1 MSMAGRSLRFGHG
14 HAAENNF
21 GKWSEKNS
29 MNCVERYLAKAA
41 GVEETKAGQDLSCKV
56 SYVAAHDVTA
66 PIAIDMFRK
75 IGVKKVF
82 DPDRVAL
89 IVDHIYPAN
98 SEKARNNVWTMKDFA
113 DEFGV
118 HLYHRGE
125 GVIHQIMYEKHR
137 AQPGELV
144 VIADSHTG
152 TCGGYG
158 AVGVGVGSTE
168 LAAAMATGK
177 LDLEV
182 PEVIQIYLTGKRPSN
197 VFGKDLILYL
207 GSIFGTDY
215 LVDRALLF
223 TGPGIEDLSVA
234 ERMTVCNMGIELG
247 AMITIFGT
255 TEKEPD
261 TLEVRE
267 INLSEMEPQ
276 IARPFS
282 PANVVPVREVAGTPV
297 TQVVVGSCTNGRL
310 NDMEQVAKAFEGKHV
325 HPDVNT
331 LVVPASRD
339 ILDEMEKRGWCKI
352 IRDAGAT
359 VLNPGCGS
367 CFGAHE
373 GLTSERDTVVST
385 TNRNFPGRMGSMK
398 AKIYLASPATA
409 AAAALT
415 GVITVP
421 GEE

>member
-1 MSMAGRSLRFGHG
+1 
-14 HAAENNF
+14 
-21 GKWSEKNS
+21 
-29 MNCVERYLAKAA
+29 MNCIEKYLAKAA
-41 GVEETKAGQDLSCKV
+41 GVAEAHAGQDLSCKV

-66 PIAIDMFRK
+66 PIAIKMFRE

-82 DPDRVAL
+82 DPDRVIL
-89 IVDHIYPAN
+89 IVDHIYPAA
-98 SEKARNNVWTMKDFA
+98 SEKSRNSVWAMDDFA
-113 DEFGV
+113 KEFGV

-125 GVIHQIMYEKHR
+125 GVIHQLMYEKHR
-137 AQPGELV
+137 ANPGELIA
-144 VIADSHTG
+144 IADSHTG

-158 AVGVGVGSTE
+158 AIGIGVGSTE

-182 PEVIQIYLTGKRPSN
+182 PEVIQIHLTGKRPAN

-207 GSIFGTDY
+207 GSVFGTDY
-215 LVDRALLF
+215 LVDKALLF
-223 TGPGIEDLSVA
+223 TGEGIDEFSVA
-234 ERMTVCNMGIELG
+234 ERMTVCNMGIEIG
-247 AMITIFGT
+247 SMITLFGT
-255 TEKEPD
+255 TALETD
-261 TLEVRE
+261 TAEVRE
-267 INLSEMEPQ
+267 VDLAKMEPQ
-276 IARPFS
+276 IAKPFS
-282 PANVVPVREVAGTPV
+282 PANVVSVREVAGTPV

-310 NDMEQVAKAFEGKHV
+310 NDMEQVAKAFKGKHV

-331 LVVPASRD
+331 LIVPASRD
-339 ILDEMEKRGWCKI
+339 VLEAMEERGWCKI

-359 VLNPGCGS
+359 VLNPGCGP

-409 AAAALT
+409 AATALA
-415 GVITVP
+415 GKITVP
-421 GEE
+421 GEEA

>member
-1 MSMAGRSLRFGHG
+1 
-14 HAAENNF
+14 
-21 GKWSEKNS
+21 

-41 GVEETKAGQDLSCKV
+41 GVEEAKAGQDLSCKV

-125 GVIHQIMYEKHR
+125 GVIHQLMYEKHR

-182 PEVIQIYLTGKRPSN
+182 PQVIQIYLTGKRRSN

-207 GSIFGTDY
+207 GSQFGTDY
-215 LVDRALLF
+215 LVDRALMF
-223 TGPGIEDLSVA
+223 TGPGIDDLSVA

-247 AMITIFGT
+247 AMITLFGT

-261 TLEVRE
+261 TLEVKE
-267 INLSEMEPQ
+267 IDLGSLEPQ

-331 LVVPASRD
+331 LVVPASKD

-409 AAAALT
+409 AATALA
-415 GVITVP
+415 GKITVP

>member
-1 MSMAGRSLRFGHG
+1 
-14 HAAENNF
+14 
-21 GKWSEKNS
+21 

-41 GVEETKAGQDLSCKV
+41 GVEEAKAGQDLSCKV

-125 GVIHQIMYEKHR
+125 GVIHQLMYEKHR

-182 PEVIQIYLTGKRPSN
+182 PQVIQIYLTGKRRSN

-207 GSIFGTDY
+207 GSQFGTDY

-223 TGPGIEDLSVA
+223 PGPGIDDLSVA

-247 AMITIFGT
+247 AMITLSGT

-261 TLEVRE
+261 TLEVKE
-267 INLSEMEPQ
+267 IDLGSLEPQ

-409 AAAALT
+409 AATALA
-415 GVITVP
+415 GKITVP

>member
-1 MSMAGRSLRFGHG
+1 
-14 HAAENNF
+14 
-21 GKWSEKNS
+21 

-41 GVEETKAGQDLSCKV
+41 GVEEAKAGQDLSCKV

-125 GVIHQIMYEKHR
+125 GVIHQLMYEKHR

-182 PEVIQIYLTGKRPSN
+182 PQVIQIYLTGKRRSN

-207 GSIFGTDY
+207 GSQFGTDY

-223 TGPGIEDLSVA
+223 TGPGIDDLSVA
-234 ERMTVCNMGIELG
+234 EHMTVCNMGIELG
-247 AMITIFGT
+247 AMITLFGT

-261 TLEVRE
+261 TLEVKE
-267 INLSEMEPQ
+267 IDLGSLEPQ

-331 LVVPASRD
+331 LVVPASKD

-409 AAAALT
+409 AATALA
-415 GVITVP
+415 GKITVP

>member
-1 MSMAGRSLRFGHG
+1 
-14 HAAENNF
+14 
-21 GKWSEKNS
+21 
-29 MNCVERYLAKAA
+29 MNCIERYLAQAA
-41 GVEETKAGQDLSCKV
+41 GVAEARPGQDLSCRV

-66 PIAIDMFRK
+66 PIAINMFRQ

-82 DPDRVAL
+82 DPDRVIL
-89 IVDHIYPAN
+89 IVDHIYPAA
-98 SEKARNNVWTMKDFA
+98 SEKARNSVWAMDDFA
-113 DEFGV
+113 REFGV
-118 HLYHRGE
+118 HLYQRGE
-125 GVIHQIMYEKHR
+125 GVIHQLMYEKHR
-137 AQPGELV
+137 AKPGELV

-158 AVGVGVGSTE
+158 AIGVGVGSTE

-182 PEVIQIYLTGKRPSN
+182 PEVVQIHLSGKRPAN

-207 GSIFGTDY
+207 GSLFGTDY

-223 TGPGIEDLSVA
+223 TGPGIADFPVE

-247 AMITIFGT
+247 AMITLFGT
-255 TEKEPD
+255 EEKEPD
-261 TLEVRE
+261 TVETRE
-267 INLSEMEPQ
+267 LDLSAMEPQ

-282 PANVVPVREVAGTPV
+282 PANVVPVKEVAGTKV

-310 NDMEQVAKAFEGKHV
+310 NDMEQVAKAFRGKHV
-325 HPDVNT
+325 HPDANT
-331 LVVPASRD
+331 LIVPASREV
-339 ILDEMEKRGWCKI
+339 LDQMEERGWCKI

-359 VLNPGCGS
+359 VLNPGCGP

-373 GLTSERDTVVST
+373 GLTSERDVVVST

-398 AKIYLASPATA
+398 ANIYLASPATA
-409 AAAALT
+409 AATALA

-421 GEE
+421 EKED

>member
-1 MSMAGRSLRFGHG
+1 
-14 HAAENNF
+14 
-21 GKWSEKNS
+21 

-41 GVEETKAGQDLSCKV
+41 GVAETTAGQDLSCKV

-98 SEKARNNVWTMKDFA
+98 SEKARNNVWAMKDFA

-125 GVIHQIMYEKHR
+125 GVIHQLMYEKHR

-168 LAAAMATGK
+168 LAAAMATGR

-182 PEVIQIYLTGKRPSN
+182 PQVIQIYLTGKRRSN

-207 GSIFGTDY
+207 GSLFGTDY
-215 LVDRALLF
+215 LVDRAMVF

-247 AMITIFGT
+247 AMITLFGT
-255 TEKEPD
+255 VEKEPD
-261 TLEVRE
+261 TLEVKE
-267 INLSEMEPQ
+267 IDLGSLEPQ

-331 LVVPASRD
+331 LVVPASRE
-339 ILDEMEKRGWCKI
+339 ILDEMERRGWCKI

-409 AAAALT
+409 AATALA
-415 GVITVP
+415 GKITVP

>member
-1 MSMAGRSLRFGHG
+1 
-14 HAAENNF
+14 
-21 GKWSEKNS
+21 

-41 GVEETKAGQDLSCKV
+41 GVEEAKAGQDLSCKV

-125 GVIHQIMYEKHR
+125 GVIHQLMYEKHR

-182 PEVIQIYLTGKRPSN
+182 PQVIQIYLTGKRRSN

-207 GSIFGTDY
+207 GSQFGTDY

-223 TGPGIEDLSVA
+223 TGPGIDDLSVA

-247 AMITIFGT
+247 AMITLFGT

-261 TLEVRE
+261 TLEVKE
-267 INLSEMEPQ
+267 IDLGSLEPQ

-331 LVVPASRD
+331 LVVPASMD

-409 AAAALT
+409 AATALA
-415 GVITVP
+415 GKITVP

>member
-1 MSMAGRSLRFGHG
+1 
-14 HAAENNF
+14 
-21 GKWSEKNS
+21 

-82 DPDRVAL
+82 DPERVAL

-223 TGPGIEDLSVA
+223 TGPGVEDLSVA

>member
-1 MSMAGRSLRFGHG
+1 
-14 HAAENNF
+14 
-21 GKWSEKNS
+21 

-41 GVEETKAGQDLSCKV
+41 GVEEAKAGQDLSCKV

-125 GVIHQIMYEKHR
+125 GVIHQLMYEKHR

-182 PEVIQIYLTGKRPSN
+182 PQVIQIYLAGKRRSY

-207 GSIFGTDY
+207 GSQFGTDY

-223 TGPGIEDLSVA
+223 TGPGIDDLSVA

-247 AMITIFGT
+247 AMITLFGT

-261 TLEVRE
+261 TLEVKE
-267 INLSEMEPQ
+267 IDLGSLEPQ

-331 LVVPASRD
+331 LVVPASKD

-409 AAAALT
+409 AATALA
-415 GVITVP
+415 GKITVP

>member
-1 MSMAGRSLRFGHG
+1 MNLV
-14 HAAENNF
+14 
-21 GKWSEKNS
+21 EK
-29 MNCVERYLAKAA
+29 YLAKAA
-41 GVEETKAGQDLSCKV
+41 GKESVSPGMDLSCRV

-66 PIAIDMFRK
+66 PIAIKMFRE

-89 IVDHIYPAN
+89 IVDHIYPAS
-98 SEKARNNVWTMKDFA
+98 SEKARDNVWTMDDFA
-113 DEFGV
+113 KEFGV
-118 HLYHRGE
+118 HLYQRGE
-125 GVIHQIMYEKHR
+125 GVIHQLMYEKHR
-137 AQPGELV
+137 AAPGELV

-182 PEVIQIYLTGKRPSN
+182 PEVVQIYLTGRRPAN
-197 VFGKDLILYL
+197 VFGKDVILYL
-207 GSIFGTDY
+207 GSRFGTDH

-223 TGPGIEDLSVA
+223 TGPGIEELSVA
-234 ERMTVCNMGIELG
+234 ERMTICNMGIELG
-247 AMITIFGT
+247 SMITLFGT

-261 TLEVRE
+261 TAEDLE
-267 INLSEMEPQ
+267 LDLGALEPQ

-282 PANVVPVREVAGTPV
+282 PANVVPVREVAGTAI

-310 NDMEQVAKAFEGKHV
+310 SDMEQVVNAFRGKKV
-325 HPDVNT
+325 NPEVNT
-331 LVVPASRD
+331 LIVPASKE
-339 ILDEMEKRGWCKI
+339 ILEQMEERGWCKI

-373 GLTSERDTVVST
+373 GLASARDVVVST

-398 AKIYLASPATA
+398 ANIYLASPATA
-409 AAAALT
+409 AASALA
-415 GVITVP
+415 GRITVP
-421 GEE
+421 EL